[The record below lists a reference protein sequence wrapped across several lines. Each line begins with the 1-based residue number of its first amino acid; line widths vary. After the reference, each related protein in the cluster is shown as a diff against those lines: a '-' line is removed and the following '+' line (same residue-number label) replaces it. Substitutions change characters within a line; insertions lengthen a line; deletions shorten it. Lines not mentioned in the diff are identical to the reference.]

1 MREIERERRH
11 NNENIKY
18 FDKIK
23 KIMTDNNMR
32 QVDILKSRAILSY
45 II

>member
-1 MREIERERRH
+1 MREIDRERERRH

-23 KIMTDNNMR
+23 KNYDR
-32 QVDILKSRAILSY
+32 
-45 II
+45 

>member
-1 MREIERERRH
+1 MNLYKHTVFFRKREIERERRH

-23 KIMTDNNMR
+23 KNYDR
-32 QVDILKSRAILSY
+32 
-45 II
+45 

>member
-1 MREIERERRH
+1 MREIDIYRERRH

-23 KIMTDNNMR
+23 KNYDR
-32 QVDILKSRAILSY
+32 
-45 II
+45 